1 MATDPSMPRRTHRS
15 ASAAAL
21 PPPAASTHAPRR
33 AGRRRKWEIDH
44 HPLPTA
50 EAGEGA
56 APKCAISRAAEAARR
71 TQRGPSLVRSN
82 GEKSP
87 VVTLGR
93 RRSGQ
98 HTPAANQAMEAPRWS
113 TWPSLVTG
121 AAQGHERSPVAKLN
135 ATAPPN

>member
-1 MATDPSMPRRTHRS
+1 MATDPSLPRRTHRS

-21 PPPAASTHAPRR
+21 PPPAASTPAPRR
-33 AGRRRKWEIDH
+33 AGRRRKWEIDD
-44 HPLPTA
+44 PFPTA

-56 APKCAISRAAEAARR
+56 APECAISRAAEAARR
-71 TQRGPSLVRSN
+71 TKRGPTLVRSN

-87 VVTLGR
+87 VVALGR

-98 HTPAANQAMEAPRWS
+98 HTAAANQAMEAPRWS

-121 AAQGHERSPVAKLN
+121 AAQCHERSPVAKLN